1 MHPTK
6 TENNYEICHIRNTY
20 QAKKSSHAENL
31 FRLLAQRKAQLCVCR
46 EFYNFLTSD
55 LHLNIPSAELFDG
68 DDFCADMVIS
78 IGGDGTFLKAASRV
92 GKKNIPILGINTGR
106 LGFLA
111 DISPEEMEETID
123 EIYNNHYKVEERS
136 VLQLKCDDEKLMEYP
151 YALNEIAV
159 LKRDSSSMISIHT
172 AINGAHLTTYQADG
186 LVIATPT
193 GSTAYSL
200 SVGGPVIVP
209 HSKTIAITPVA
220 PHSLNVRPI
229 VICDDWEITL
239 EVESRSHNFLV
250 AIDGR
255 SESCKETTRLTISR
269 ADYSIKVVKRF
280 NHIFF
285 DTLRNKMMWGADVR

>member
-1 MHPTK
+1 MK
-6 TENNYEICHIRNTY
+6 FAIFGNVY
-20 QAKKSSHAENL
+20 QAKKSSSAEDL
-31 FRLLAQRKAQLCVCR
+31 FRLLKQHDAEICICR
-46 EFYNFLTSD
+46 EFYYFLTD
-55 LHLNIPSAELFDG
+55 VLHIDIPDAELFDG
-68 DDFCADMVIS
+68 SNFTADMVIS
-78 IGGDGTFLKAASRV
+78 MGGDGTFLKAASRV
-92 GKKNIPILGINTGR
+92 GRKNIPILGINTGR

-111 DISPEEMEETID
+111 DISPEDMEETFN
-123 EIYNNHYKVEERS
+123 EIHENRYKVEERS
-136 VLQLKCDDEKLMEYP
+136 VLQLKCDNEKLQRDP

-172 AINGAHLTTYQADG
+172 AINGAPLTTYQADG

-200 SVGGPVIVP
+200 SVGGPIIVP

-229 VICDDWEITL
+229 VIRDDWEITL
-239 EVESRSHNFLV
+239 NVESRNHNFLV

-255 SESCKETTRLTISR
+255 SEPCQENTELTICR
-269 ADYSIKVVKRF
+269 ADYTIKVVKRF

>member
-1 MHPTK
+1 MK
-6 TENNYEICHIRNTY
+6 FAIFGNVY
-20 QAKKSSHAENL
+20 QAKKSSSAEDL
-31 FRLLAQRKAQLCVCR
+31 FRLLKQHNAEICICR
-46 EFYNFLTSD
+46 EFYYFLTD
-55 LHLNIPSAELFDG
+55 VLHVDIPDAELFDG
-68 DDFCADMVIS
+68 SDFTADMVIS
-78 IGGDGTFLKAASRV
+78 MGGDGTFLKAASRV
-92 GKKNIPILGINTGR
+92 GRKNIPILGINTGR

-111 DISPEEMEETID
+111 DISPEEMEETFN
-123 EIYNNHYKVEERS
+123 EIHENRYKVEERS
-136 VLQLKCDDEKLMEYP
+136 VLQLKCDNEKLQRDP

-172 AINGAHLTTYQADG
+172 AINGAPLTTYQADG

-200 SVGGPVIVP
+200 SVGGPIIVP

-220 PHSLNVRPI
+220 PHSLNVRPL
-229 VICDDWEITL
+229 VIRDDWEITL
-239 EVESRSHNFLV
+239 HVESRNHNFLV

-255 SESCKETTRLTISR
+255 SEPCQENTELTICR
-269 ADYSIKVVKRF
+269 ADYTIKVVKRF

>member
-1 MHPTK
+1 MK
-6 TENNYEICHIRNTY
+6 FAIFGNTY

-31 FRLLAQRKAQLCVCR
+31 FRLLAGRKAQLCVCR

-55 LHLNIPSAELFDG
+55 LHLNIPAADLFDG
-68 DDFCADMVIS
+68 NDFCADMVIS

-136 VLQLKCDDEKLMEYP
+136 VLQLKCDDEKLMASP

-209 HSKTIAITPVA
+209 HSKTIAKS
-220 PHSLNVRPI
+220 SL
-229 VICDDWEITL
+229 
-239 EVESRSHNFLV
+239 
-250 AIDGR
+250 
-255 SESCKETTRLTISR
+255 
-269 ADYSIKVVKRF
+269 
-280 NHIFF
+280 
-285 DTLRNKMMWGADVR
+285 